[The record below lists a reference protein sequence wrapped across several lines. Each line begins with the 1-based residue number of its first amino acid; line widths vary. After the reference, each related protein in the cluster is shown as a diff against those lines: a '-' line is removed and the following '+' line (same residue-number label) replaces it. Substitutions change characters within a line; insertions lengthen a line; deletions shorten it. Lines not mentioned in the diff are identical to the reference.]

1 MKPKTRARDQ
11 ARGKRVTGK
20 DRGCASGRGRR
31 QRESEVFREREVR
44 KGEVRVK
51 ACGRVDVLFVS
62 PAATAR
68 KREFGPG
75 GGKEGQVAS
84 ATGGAQQQF

>member
-62 PAATAR
+62 PAAKESLVR
-68 KREFGPG
+68 